1 MGLQNRFTVRLQ
13 TLQPLSSLP
22 ASSLAVTGGTV
33 GTIMAVPGS
42 QNEEFDVDISAD
54 KGAKSVSIGTR
65 SGIPLVANSLTIH
78 IDSGNPQ
85 VCSCHN

>member
-1 MGLQNRFTVRLQ
+1 M
-13 TLQPLSSLP
+13 
-22 ASSLAVTGGTV
+22 

-85 VCSCHN
+85 VCSHGRHCAFSCTEFRCI